1 MLMDV
6 TPEQID
12 AWGEELAELT
22 EGLAHLFARPEPVAV
37 FADLVEGLLD
47 GLPKKNGWTMSARAG
62 HAGPERIQK
71 FLNAA
76 SWDDAALVGAVRDYT
91 LARLGDEAAVMVV
104 DDTQAIKKGDKSVGV
119 AFQHCGTTGDV
130 RNCQVMVMLTY
141 AAPAGHTF
149 LDRRLYL
156 PESWTGD
163 AERRKEA
170 GVPAKV
176 GFLTKPRLAALMLAD
191 ALAAQVPFSWFAADS
206 GYGRDPHLRA
216 YLHAAAIR
224 YVLGVPV
231 DLPLSGVAGKPDLG
245 APPIARAGDLL
256 HYAISRDRW
265 ERRSCGE
272 GTKGQRLYDWTVFE
286 VELAEQAPADGYLHR
301 LLIRRSTKKKH
312 LAGGRFDY
320 EYAYFLAHAPMR
332 TPVPELIRVAG
343 VRWQTEDDNKESK
356 QLVGLEDYQVRKW
369 KPWHRYTACCL
380 LAHAFLAAMRAGHE
394 SPVPQHHG
402 DGAGRAEGNTPT
414 PAEGSRTCPSRS
426 R

>member
-1 MLMDV
+1 M

-12 AWGEELAELT
+12 AWGEELAEVT
-22 EGLAHLFARPEPVAV
+22 GGLAHLFARPEPAEV
-37 FADLVEGLLD
+37 FADLIEGLLD

-76 SWDDAALVGAVRDYT
+76 SWDDAALVGAVRDYA

-104 DDTQAIKKGDKSVGV
+104 EDTQSIKKGDKSVGA

-141 AAPAGHTF
+141 AAGAGHTF

-156 PESWTGD
+156 PQSWAGD
-163 AERRKEA
+163 VERREEA
-170 GVPAKV
+170 GVPAEV

-286 VELAEQAPADGYLHR
+286 VELAEQAPADGYVHR

-320 EYAYFLAHAPMR
+320 DYAYLPGPRADAHPGPGDHPRRRSALADRGRQQGIEA
-332 TPVPELIRVAG
+332 AG
-343 VRWQTEDDNKESK
+343 
-356 QLVGLEDYQVRKW
+356 
-369 KPWHRYTACCL
+369 
-380 LAHAFLAAMRAGHE
+380 
-394 SPVPQHHG
+394 
-402 DGAGRAEGNTPT
+402 GAGGLPGAQVEAVAPLHRLLPARPRLPRRRARRPRHTGARASGDRRRESGGKRPHT
-414 PAEGSRTCPSRS
+414 GGKDRTGPSRS